1 MGNMSKWHNHLAT
14 QRTIYFHECNVFVM
28 LLSDGGGQL
37 TQSDKLICDIDN
49 LHF

>member
-1 MGNMSKWHNHLAT
+1 
-14 QRTIYFHECNVFVM
+14 M

-49 LHF
+49 LQGNWMSELPPLKPNKIIK